1 MEQKRLLWIIAAT
14 GVFLLVVLG
23 AALIIYSPAAKGTQ
37 SIAAIKNGNKNTSNG
52 WISLAPAQAEPENE
66 LKPFSYE
73 NDSEYDLPENGTDSE
88 NAGKPSALGFDFEPG
103 KGSGDI
109 RIKELTVHA
118 ENATVYA
125 GNSSDGS
132 KNYTQGTTTIDL
144 NPTQV
149 ANTVSAQNTQAVSQT
164 VTKKTEPVK
173 VSAPAVSEKTVSKN
187 YEAKSAESKPAV
199 KAVQK
204 PAPKVEPKKPMV
216 TRYWVQVSSLTSR
229 KSADAAREELNKN
242 QISADVFTYTDK
254 KGQMY
259 YRVRVGPYTTKTEA
273 EYWCSKIVKIDAF
286 RNSAGYVTS
295 TASEE

>member
-37 SIAAIKNGNKNTSNG
+37 SIAAVKNGNKNTSNG

-66 LKPFSYE
+66 LKPFAYE
-73 NDSEYDLPENGTDSE
+73 NDSEYDLPENGATAE
-88 NAGKPSALGFDFEPG
+88 NAAPSAPGFDFENG
-103 KGSGDI
+103 KGAGDI

-125 GNSSDGS
+125 ANGSDS
-132 KNYTQGTTTIDL
+132 AKNYTQGTTTIDL
-144 NPTQV
+144 NQAPV
-149 ANTVSAQNTQAVSQT
+149 AQAVPAQNTQAVSQT
-164 VTKKTEPVK
+164 VTKKAEPAK
-173 VSAPAVSEKTVSKN
+173 VSAPSVSEKTVSKN
-187 YEAKSAESKPAV
+187 YEAKKVESKPAV

-229 KSADAAREELNKN
+229 KSADAAREELSKN
-242 QISADVFTYTDK
+242 QITADVFTYTDK

-295 TASEE
+295 TTSEE